1 MQNSNNSLLR
11 LAERIYDL
19 DAKVYESLG
28 SSLGRVFNGDRERC
42 INDIV
47 ERLRERNEGHTLRSE
62 LALIS
67 NMARTIREKPVR
79 SEIMREYDH
88 ILKAVEELPTSFA
101 EGDVLD
107 VKRAKLNTLTQR
119 FGEKDHMIICIGRT
133 YGCGGSEIGFQL
145 ADALKINYYDV
156 EIFNEVL
163 RRLEAEK
170 DTVYDKGGYPYI
182 HDEENRARYVGT
194 RQAFTKAQ
202 KVTLAQRLEEFNRY
216 HGLPKKDA
224 VFFNQSKLLC
234 DMAKEE
240 DFIIMGRCA
249 DVILA
254 NNNIPHISIFITA
267 PFERRVQRVMEVNK
281 NLTEKQARRMLHALD
296 RKHVDYYKFYTGLEW
311 GKASNYDLLINSSSY
326 GINGSVDLILRMLK
340 KKEE

>member
-1 MQNSNNSLLR
+1 MQYNDNSLR
-11 LAERIYDL
+11 KLAERIYDL
-19 DAKVYESLG
+19 DAKVYENLG
-28 SSLGRVFNGDRERC
+28 SSLGRVFNGDKERC

-47 ERLRERNEGHTLRSE
+47 DKLNERSEGHTLRSE

-67 NMARTIREKPVR
+67 NMARTIYEKPVR
-79 SEIMREYDH
+79 GEIMREYDH
-88 ILKAVEELPTSFA
+88 ILKEVENLPTSFA

-119 FGEKDHMIICIGRT
+119 FGENDHMIICIGRT

-145 ADALKINYYDV
+145 ADALQINYYDV

-163 RRLEAEK
+163 RRLESEEG
-170 DTVYDKGGYPYI
+170 TVNDKGGYPYI
-182 HDEENRARYVGT
+182 QDKENRARYVGT
-194 RQAFTKAQ
+194 RQAFTKPQ
-202 KVTLAQRLEEFNRY
+202 RETLIQRLEEFNRY

-234 DMAKEE
+234 EMAKEE
-240 DFIIMGRCA
+240 DFIVMGRCA

-254 NNNIPHISIFITA
+254 NNNIPHVSIFITA
-267 PFERRVQRVMEVNK
+267 PFERRVQRVMEINK
-281 NLTEKQARRMLHALD
+281 DLTEKQARKMLHLLD

-340 KKEE
+340 KKEV

>member
-1 MQNSNNSLLR
+1 
-11 LAERIYDL
+11 
-19 DAKVYESLG
+19 
-28 SSLGRVFNGDRERC
+28 
-42 INDIV
+42 
-47 ERLRERNEGHTLRSE
+47 
-62 LALIS
+62 
-67 NMARTIREKPVR
+67 
-79 SEIMREYDH
+79 MREYDR
-88 ILKAVEELPTSFA
+88 ILKTVEELPTSFA
-101 EGDVLD
+101 EGDILD

-119 FGEKDHMIICIGRT
+119 FGDNDHMIICIGRT

-170 DTVYDKGGYPYI
+170 GTVSDKGGYPYI
-182 HDEENRARYVGT
+182 HDEENRARYIGT
-194 RQAFTKAQ
+194 KQAFTKPQ
-202 KVTLAQRLEEFNRY
+202 DVTLKQRLEEFNRY

-240 DFIIMGRCA
+240 DFIVMGRCA

-267 PFERRVQRVMEVNK
+267 PFERRVQRVMEINK
-281 NLTEKQARRMLHALD
+281 DLTEKQAKKMLHDLD
-296 RKHVDYYKFYTGLEW
+296 RKHINYYKFYTGLGW

-326 GINGSVDLILRMLK
+326 GIKGSVDLIMRMLK
-340 KKEE
+340 KKED

>member
-1 MQNSNNSLLR
+1 MQYNDNSLR
-11 LAERIYDL
+11 KLAERIYDL
-19 DAKVYESLG
+19 DAKVYENLG
-28 SSLGRVFNGDRERC
+28 SSLGRVFNGDKERC

-47 ERLRERNEGHTLRSE
+47 DKLNERSEGHTLRSE

-67 NMARTIREKPVR
+67 NMARTIYEKPVR
-79 SEIMREYDH
+79 GEIMREYDH
-88 ILKAVEELPTSFA
+88 ILKEVENLPTSFA

-119 FGEKDHMIICIGRT
+119 FGENDHMIICIGRT

-145 ADALKINYYDV
+145 ADALQINYYDV

-163 RRLEAEK
+163 RRLEAEEG
-170 DTVYDKGGYPYI
+170 TVNDKGGYPYI
-182 HDEENRARYVGT
+182 QDKENRARYVGT
-194 RQAFTKAQ
+194 RQAFTKPQ
-202 KVTLAQRLEEFNRY
+202 RETLIQRLEEFNRY

-234 DMAKEE
+234 EMAKEE
-240 DFIIMGRCA
+240 DFIVMGRCA

-254 NNNIPHISIFITA
+254 NNNIPHVSIFITS
-267 PFERRVQRVMEVNK
+267 PFERRVQRVMEINK
-281 NLTEKQARRMLHALD
+281 DLTEKQARKMLHLLD
-296 RKHVDYYKFYTGLEW
+296 RKHVDYYKFYTSLEW

-340 KKEE
+340 KKEV

>member
-1 MQNSNNSLLR
+1 MQYSENSLR
-11 LAERIYDL
+11 ELAERIYNL
-19 DAKVYESLG
+19 DAKVYKNLG
-28 SSLGRVFNGDRERC
+28 SSLGRVFNGDKERC

-47 ERLRERNEGHTLRSE
+47 ERLKERNEGHTMRSE
-62 LALIS
+62 LALVS
-67 NMARTIREKPVR
+67 NMARTIHEKPMR
-79 SEIMREYDH
+79 GEIMREYDS
-88 ILKAVEELPTSFA
+88 ILKEVENLPTSFA

-119 FGEKDHMIICIGRT
+119 FGENDHMIICIGRT

-145 ADALKINYYDV
+145 ADALQINYYDV

-170 DTVYDKGGYPYI
+170 GTVNDKGGFPYI
-182 HDEENRARYVGT
+182 RDEENRARYVGT
-194 RQAFTKAQ
+194 NQAFTKPQ
-202 KVTLAQRLEEFNRY
+202 KETLKQRLEEFNRY

-234 DMAKEE
+234 DMAKKE
-240 DFIIMGRCA
+240 DFIVMGRCA

-254 NNNIPHISIFITA
+254 NNNITHVSIFITA
-267 PFERRVQRVMEVNK
+267 PFERRVQRVMEINRD
-281 NLTEKQARRMLHALD
+281 LTRKQARKMLQRLD
-296 RKHVDYYKFYTGLEW
+296 RKHVEYYKFYTGLEW

-340 KKEE
+340 KEV